1 MKRIKWFS
9 FALAAIAFVG
19 CSDDNAAPPATE
31 PVVLTTPKVTF
42 TVTETSVAF
51 SWEAVEHASGYEYRL
66 QKASETVKEEKVDA
80 ETLQASVD
88 VPKGSEIYILEVR
101 ALGTG
106 DYTDSEWSRNT
117 VLTPVPKPTN
127 IEFADAVL
135 EKYLLSMQ
143 PSIDLD
149 GDGKISFEEAAAVT
163 EIDAGYDMR
172 RMLRPIT
179 PSRTSPDWST
189 SPRSNGSTS
198 NTTV

>member
-1 MKRIKWFS
+1 MPK
-9 FALAAIAFVG
+9 LP
-19 CSDDNAAPPATE
+19 PPATE

-66 QKASETVKEEKVDA
+66 QKASETVKEAKVDA
-80 ETLQASVD
+80 ETLQALVD
-88 VPKGSEIYILEVR
+88 VPKGSEIYILKVR

-117 VLTPVPKPTN
+117 VLTPEPKPTN

-149 GDGKISFEEAAAVT
+149 GDGRSPSRRPPPSRRSMPVT
-163 EIDAGYDMR
+163 NMR